1 MSTKLGRGFEIK
13 DGKVVK
19 KPVYRSVSQQLK
31 AKRTNRTKVRVQ
43 RRSRSLAS

>member
-43 RRSRSLAS
+43 RRGDMR